1 MKGSGY
7 MVKFNISE
15 ELKYGVPFTIYME
28 YILLNYNNFLGK
40 HLKNENI
47 TTREF
52 LYLFNIFSN
61 KNISQ
66 KQLAEL
72 MYVSE
77 ANITK
82 IVKKLI
88 EKGYVSRRK
97 DDNNKSRNLLALT
110 KKGMDIVLQMLKL
123 TMEWESK
130 VSDNYD
136 SGSIVEFKDILYDL
150 SEKSVD
156 IG

>member
-1 MKGSGY
+1 

-15 ELKYGVPFTIYME
+15 ELKYGAPFTIYME

-40 HLKNENI
+40 HLINENI

-136 SGSIVEFKDILYDL
+136 SGSIVEFKDILYDI

>member
-1 MKGSGY
+1 